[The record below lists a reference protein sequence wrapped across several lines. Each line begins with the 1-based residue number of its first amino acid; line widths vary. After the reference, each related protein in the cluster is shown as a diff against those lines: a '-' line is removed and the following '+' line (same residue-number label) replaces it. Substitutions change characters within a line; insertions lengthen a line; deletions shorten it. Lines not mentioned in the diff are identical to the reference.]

1 MTKMWIRLVARSG
14 NTAMKAAAAAFRFD
28 AVMASVPADQSPV
41 SIAMRPELARR
52 HWRHRERLRWIS
64 QRPMESRY

>member
-1 MTKMWIRLVARSG
+1 MMKMWMRPVARSG
-14 NTAMKAAAAAFRFD
+14 NAAVKAAAAAFRFV
-28 AVMASVPADQSPV
+28 AIMACIPADRSTVP
-41 SIAMRPELARR
+41 ILMRPELSRR

>member
-1 MTKMWIRLVARSG
+1 MMEMWMRPVARSG
-14 NTAMKAAAAAFRFD
+14 EAAVRAVAAAFRFV
-28 AVMASVPADQSPV
+28 AITVSMPADRSTVPILV
-41 SIAMRPELARR
+41 RPELTRR